1 MSEPVVE
8 LKGVSKI
15 YTLGLNKI
23 HALDNVDLNIQKGE
37 FISVM
42 GPSGSGKSTLLNLV
56 GCLDLPTSGAVL
68 IDGIAT
74 SGLNDDRLTT
84 IRRDKIGFIF
94 QQFNLIPTLTA
105 IENVEMPMIFRR
117 VPAQLLRK
125 KALRLFEMVGLEAIY
140 ADHRQNELSGG
151 QQQRVAVARALA
163 NDPALILA
171 DEPTGNL
178 DTKTGIAIMNLL
190 SELNDRGATIV
201 MVTHDPRLSTY
212 ADRTVEMIDGQIDW
226 RIG

>member
-8 LKGVSKI
+8 LKRVSKI

-23 HALDNVDLNIQKGE
+23 YALDNVDLNIRKGE

-56 GCLDLPTSGAVL
+56 GCLDIPTSGSVL
-68 IDGIAT
+68 IDGIDT
-74 SGLNDDRLTT
+74 SKLNDDQLTV
-84 IRRDKIGFIF
+84 IRRDKIGIIF

-117 VPAQLLRK
+117 VPAQKLRK
-125 KALRLFEMVGLEAIY
+125 NAHRLFEMVGLEAMY
-140 ADHRQNELSGG
+140 ADHRPNELSGG

-163 NDPALILA
+163 NDPAIILA

-178 DTKTGIAIMNLL
+178 DTKTGTGIMNLL
-190 SELNDRGATIV
+190 KELNGRGATIV
-201 MVTHDPRLSTY
+201 VVSHDPRLSPY
-212 ADRTVEMIDGQIDW
+212 ADKTVEMIDG
-226 RIG
+226 RLG

>member
-1 MSEPVVE
+1 MSAVVE
-8 LKGVSKI
+8 LRDVSKI
-15 YTLGLNKI
+15 YTLGSNKI
-23 HALDNVDLNIQKGE
+23 YALDNVTLSIQKGE

-42 GPSGSGKSTLLNLV
+42 GPSGSGKSTLLNLI
-56 GCLDLPTSGAVL
+56 GCLDQPTHGSVL
-68 IDGIAT
+68 IDDIDT
-74 SGLNDDRLTT
+74 SKLNDDRLTA

-117 VPAQLLRK
+117 VPAHRLRK
-125 KALRLFEMVGLEAIY
+125 NALRLFEMVGLEAMY

-163 NDPALILA
+163 NNPALILA

-178 DTKTGIAIMNLL
+178 DTKTGTGIMNLL
-190 SELNDRGATIV
+190 KELNGRGATIV
-201 MVTHDPRLSTY
+201 MVTHDPRLSHY
-212 ADRTVEMIDGQIDW
+212 ADRTVEMTDG

>member
-1 MSEPVVE
+1 MRKPVVE
-8 LKGVSKI
+8 LKRVSKI
-15 YTLGLNKI
+15 YTLGSNKI
-23 HALDNVDLNIQKGE
+23 HALDDVSLSIQKGE
-37 FISVM
+37 FIAVM

-56 GCLDLPTSGAVL
+56 GCLDLPTRGAVL
-68 IDGIAT
+68 IDGIDT
-74 SGLNDDRLTT
+74 SGLNDERLTT

-105 IENVEMPMIFRR
+105 IENVEMPMIFGR
-117 VPAQLLRK
+117 VPAHLLRK
-125 KALRLFEMVGLEAIY
+125 KALRLFEMVGLVAMY
-140 ADHRQNELSGG
+140 ANHRQNELSGG

-163 NDPALILA
+163 NDPTLILA

-178 DTKTGIAIMNLL
+178 DTKTGTSIMNLM
-190 SELNDRGATIV
+190 SELNERGATIV

-212 ADRTVEMIDGQIDW
+212 ADKTVEMIDG

>member
-1 MSEPVVE
+1 MSAVVE
-8 LKGVSKI
+8 LRDVSKI
-15 YTLGLNKI
+15 YTLGSNKI
-23 HALDNVDLNIQKGE
+23 HALDNVNLSIRKGE

-56 GCLDLPTSGAVL
+56 GCLDLPTSGTVL
-68 IDGIAT
+68 IDGIDI
-74 SGLNDDRLTT
+74 SKLNDDRLTV

-117 VPAQLLRK
+117 VPAHRLREN
-125 KALRLFEMVGLEAIY
+125 ALRLFEMVGLEAIY
-140 ADHRQNELSGG
+140 ADHRPNELSGG

-163 NDPALILA
+163 NNPALILA

-178 DTKTGIAIMNLL
+178 DTKTGAGIMDLL
-190 SELNDRGATIV
+190 KELNGRGATIV
-201 MVTHDPRLSTY
+201 MVSHDPRLSPY
-212 ADRTVEMIDGQIDW
+212 ADKTVEMVDG

>member
-8 LKGVSKI
+8 LRGVSKI

-74 SGLNDDRLTT
+74 SGLNDDWLTT

>member
-105 IENVEMPMIFRR
+105 IENVEMPMIFGR
-117 VPAQLLRK
+117 VPANRLRG
-125 KALRLFEMVGLEAIY
+125 KALSLFEMVGLEAMY

-178 DTKTGIAIMNLL
+178 DTKTGTSIMNLL
-190 SELNDRGATIV
+190 KELNERGATIV

-212 ADRTVEMIDGQIDW
+212 ADKTVEMIDG

>member
-117 VPAQLLRK
+117 APAQLLRK

-212 ADRTVEMIDGQIDW
+212 ADRIVEMIDGQIDG

>member
-1 MSEPVVE
+1 
-8 LKGVSKI
+8 
-15 YTLGLNKI
+15 
-23 HALDNVDLNIQKGE
+23 
-37 FISVM
+37 M

-68 IDGIAT
+68 IDGIDT

-105 IENVEMPMIFRR
+105 IENVEMPMIFGR
-117 VPAQLLRK
+117 VPAHRLRG
-125 KALRLFEMVGLEAIY
+125 KALRLFEMVGLVAMY

-178 DTKTGIAIMNLL
+178 DTKTGTSIMDLL
-190 SELNDRGATIV
+190 AELNERGATII

-212 ADRTVEMIDGQIDW
+212 ADRTVEMIDG

>member
-15 YTLGLNKI
+15 YTLGSNKI

-56 GCLDLPTSGAVL
+56 GCLDLPTGGAVL
-68 IDGIAT
+68 IDGIDT

-105 IENVEMPMIFRR
+105 IENVEMPMIFGR
-117 VPAQLLRK
+117 VPAYLLRG
-125 KALRLFEMVGLEAIY
+125 KALRLFEMVGLEAMY

-163 NDPALILA
+163 NNPALILA

-190 SELNDRGATIV
+190 SELNDRGTTIV

-212 ADRTVEMIDGQIDW
+212 ADRTVEMIDGRIDG
-226 RIG
+226 RID

>member
-15 YTLGLNKI
+15 YTLGSNKI
-23 HALDNVDLNIQKGE
+23 HALDNVNLSIRKGE

-56 GCLDLPTSGAVL
+56 GCLDLPTSGTVL
-68 IDGIAT
+68 IDGIDI
-74 SGLNDDRLTT
+74 SKLNDDRLTV

-117 VPAQLLRK
+117 VPAHRLREN
-125 KALRLFEMVGLEAIY
+125 ALRLFEMVGLEAIY
-140 ADHRQNELSGG
+140 ADHRPNELSGG

-163 NDPALILA
+163 NNPALILA

-178 DTKTGIAIMNLL
+178 DTKTGAGIMDLL
-190 SELNDRGATIV
+190 KELNGRGATIV
-201 MVTHDPRLSTY
+201 MVSHDPRLSPY
-212 ADRTVEMIDGQIDW
+212 ADKTVEMVDG
-226 RIG
+226 RVG

>member
-1 MSEPVVE
+1 MSAVVE
-8 LKGVSKI
+8 LRDVSKI
-15 YTLGLNKI
+15 YTLGSNKI
-23 HALDNVDLNIQKGE
+23 YALDNVNLSIQKGE

-56 GCLDLPTSGAVL
+56 GCLDLPTGGTVL
-68 IDGIAT
+68 IDGIDT
-74 SGLNDDRLTT
+74 SGLDDDRLTM

-105 IENVEMPMIFRR
+105 IENVEMPMIFGR
-117 VPAQLLRK
+117 VPANRLRG
-125 KALRLFEMVGLEAIY
+125 KALHLFEMVGLEAMY

-163 NDPALILA
+163 NDPTLILA

-190 SELNDRGATIV
+190 SELNDIGATIV

-212 ADRTVEMIDGQIDW
+212 ADKTVEMIDGRIDR
-226 RIG
+226 RID

>member
-1 MSEPVVE
+1 MREPVVE
-8 LKGVSKI
+8 LKGASKI

-23 HALDNVDLNIQKGE
+23 HALDDVSLSIQKGE
-37 FISVM
+37 FVAVM

-74 SGLNDDRLTT
+74 SGLDDDRLTK

-105 IENVEMPMIFRR
+105 IENVEMPMIFGR
-117 VPAQLLRK
+117 VPAHLLRRK
-125 KALRLFEMVGLEAIY
+125 SLRLFEMVGLEAIY
-140 ADHRQNELSGG
+140 AEHRQNELSGG
-151 QQQRVAVARALA
+151 PQQRVAVARALA

-190 SELNDRGATIV
+190 SELNDKGATIV

-212 ADRTVEMIDGQIDW
+212 ADRTVEMIDGQIDG